1 MLFCASALCGVCL
14 FPQKSSWATN
24 RADKIVVIKSKRVL
38 LLLNEGEILRLYRIA
53 LGKNPEGPKVM
64 AGDGR
69 TPEGRYTI
77 RKVPNSRF
85 HLALRISYPNESDL
99 NNARRLGVPPGGGI
113 MIHGLPEDLADVGEF
128 HRYED
133 WTDGCIA
140 ITNSEMEEVWRML
153 EDGTPI
159 EIRP

>member
-1 MLFCASALCGVCL
+1 M
-14 FPQKSSWATN
+14 
-24 RADKIVVIKSKRVL
+24 
-38 LLLNEGEILRLYRIA
+38 LNEGEILRLYRIA
-53 LGKNPEGPKVM
+53 LGKNPEGRKIM

-77 RKVPNSRF
+77 RKVSNSRF
-85 HLALRISYPNESDL
+85 HLGLLISYPNGSDL
-99 NNARRLGVPPGGGI
+99 QNARRLGVPPGGGI
-113 MIHGLPEDLADVGEF
+113 MIHGLPDGLAEVGEF

-140 ITNSEMEEVWRML
+140 VTNTEIEEIWQMI

-159 EIRP
+159 MIRP